1 MAFEV
6 IRNNVALSVTCLIF
20 SPMSPPT
27 RNPSSSD
34 KDLCAQDTVRITDFR
49 LFNNNLEVK
58 NNVKYLGHFI
68 TGHMTDD
75 NDIYDK
81 AAKCKSRV

>member
-1 MAFEV
+1 MESATNALLGNLINLGSFTLIMAFEV

-34 KDLCAQDTVRITDFR
+34 KDLCA
-49 LFNNNLEVK
+49 
-58 NNVKYLGHFI
+58 
-68 TGHMTDD
+68 
-75 NDIYDK
+75 
-81 AAKCKSRV
+81 